1 MGTLYG
7 ERAEAKICN
16 VHYLRMVGYTLAHAQ
31 IPTTADMALTVHD
44 VLASLL

>member
-7 ERAEAKICN
+7 ERAEVKICN

-31 IPTTADMALTVHD
+31 IPTADMALTVHD